1 TLHFEY
7 KLSVKD
13 VGLFTSMPRWRPQQ
27 YDQSVEFAEYNV
39 IYPTN
44 NEIYL
49 ETNSLDEPFNTMEDG
64 KHKLVFRLENL
75 PAPDWEWASPARMS
89 NLPYLMAGFV
99 RFEVD
104 GYQGSMKDWE
114 SFGTFLRDLNDGR
127 QSLPTE
133 LSNEVNQIAEGLDS
147 DEKKITALY
156 RLLQE
161 RTRYVSVQLG
171 IGGWQPFDAAYV
183 EENRY
188 GDCKALSNYMRSLLA
203 EVGIESWPV
212 IIQAG
217 DRPYYNI
224 NSDFAVNAFNHQILY
239 VPESDMYLEC
249 TSSDAPPGYLSDF
262 TCNRQVLLLTP
273 QGGQLGH
280 TPIPQPEDNRSEQ
293 NINIEIQSDGTAD
306 LDLVGVYHGA
316 RQDMLRGINSGMSRD
331 EQLEYLHQRDY
342 LPALQDVEYELT
354 VDPDSPEASLN
365 YSCSLDRYGRRMG
378 TRLFVPLNRHFA
390 YDFIPPAD
398 SERNY
403 PIVLRQ
409 ARSIVDTIQLVL
421 PEDMEVES
429 IGDAI
434 TEFSHEAGT
443 YRSEIQQKENL
454 LVWTRELRLQAVELP
469 ADAYEELRDFYIQIG
484 RADGRQVVLKEKRAR

>member
-1 TLHFEY
+1 MEGATSVIRYEREVFELIDDRRARIDFERVVTVLDPDSDAYELYVHHDPDIRIQQMQVTLYDANGQQIRRAKSDDINDILAVGGGTFYGDSRYKHVDIRSAQVPYTLHFEY

-49 ETNSLDEPFNTMEDG
+49 ETNSLEEPFNTMEDG
-64 KHKLVFRLENL
+64 KHKLVFRLENQ

-127 QSLPTE
+127 QSLPAE

-217 DRPYYNI
+217 
-224 NSDFAVNAFNHQILY
+224 
-239 VPESDMYLEC
+239 
-249 TSSDAPPGYLSDF
+249 
-262 TCNRQVLLLTP
+262 
-273 QGGQLGH
+273 
-280 TPIPQPEDNRSEQ
+280 
-293 NINIEIQSDGTAD
+293 
-306 LDLVGVYHGA
+306 
-316 RQDMLRGINSGMSRD
+316 
-331 EQLEYLHQRDY
+331 
-342 LPALQDVEYELT
+342 
-354 VDPDSPEASLN
+354 
-365 YSCSLDRYGRRMG
+365 
-378 TRLFVPLNRHFA
+378 
-390 YDFIPPAD
+390 
-398 SERNY
+398 
-403 PIVLRQ
+403 
-409 ARSIVDTIQLVL
+409 
-421 PEDMEVES
+421 
-429 IGDAI
+429 
-434 TEFSHEAGT
+434 
-443 YRSEIQQKENL
+443 
-454 LVWTRELRLQAVELP
+454 
-469 ADAYEELRDFYIQIG
+469 
-484 RADGRQVVLKEKRAR
+484 